1 MIRKRIIFFILTA
14 FIAGTFVLVYI
25 QYNSSKNI
33 SLLIDGNEKY
43 LGEYKINNEL
53 KELEK
58 DVVMIESNISNVIS
72 TNDSV
77 YVKELGAKIAKVS
90 TDLYHLQQVSD
101 DEITVKEIDELDT
114 AVKNKLNFSKTLL
127 DSFYTRGK
135 GSAEKLI
142 GTLRGK
148 RLMDSIHLI
157 VQNVENS
164 RNTLIERLTVSHINS
179 GQKAQRFN
187 TTLIVLILVGG
198 AGLFWYII
206 NIIQKLIQSEKQG
219 KEAAQVKENFMANM
233 SHEIRTPM
241 NTVLGFTN
249 LLQRKKLDEESA
261 EYVRTIHK
269 SGENLLNIINDILDL
284 SKIEAGMMRIETAP
298 FGIRGLV
305 HSVEAM
311 FKAKATEKQIELFS
325 FIDESIPDTLEGDPT
340 RLTQVLVNLVG
351 NALKFTQKGR
361 VTIKIIN
368 EGEINNVVRTGIIIT
383 DTGIG
388 IAGEKL
394 DTIFDRFKQAED
406 SVTRRYGGT
415 GLGLSIAKD
424 LILLQNGTIKVESEP
439 GSGTSFQIIIPYKI
453 AKGELPVGLLNE
465 HNAVNK
471 DGLANV
477 SILVVE
483 DNEINQSL
491 IKHLFKSWKLLF
503 EIVNNGREA
512 IDILQTHPG
521 KYRLVLMD
529 IQMPEM
535 DGYTAT
541 QKIRHELKLDIP
553 IIAMTA
559 HALAGER
566 EKCLAYGMNEY
577 ISKPLREL
585 QLHSLIN
592 QFTQKNA
599 FPETPGKTPGKNGPH
614 IYRYINLDY
623 MREISG
629 GNTAYE
635 KTVTEQFI
643 EAIPEDIVA
652 LENAWQNNDIDGIR
666 QLAHNMKTTISV
678 MGLNHALQPFLDVLE
693 YQDLTEDSFRQTQ
706 LSINSICTASLA
718 EAQHFYST
726 L

>member
-1 MIRKRIIFFILTA
+1 MVRKRIILFILSA
-14 FIAGTFVLVYI
+14 FLAGTFVLIYI

-33 SLLIDGNEKY
+33 SLLINGNEKY
-43 LGEYKINNEL
+43 LGEYLINNEL

-77 YVKELGAKIAKVS
+77 YVKGLDAKIAKVA
-90 TDLYHLQQVSD
+90 TDLHRLQQVSD
-101 DEITVKEIDELDT
+101 DETTIKEIDELDT
-114 AVKNKLNFSKTLL
+114 VVHDKLNFSRALL

-148 RLMDSIHLI
+148 VLMDSIYLI
-157 VQNVENS
+157 VQNIENS

-206 NIIQKLIQSEKQG
+206 NIIQKLILSEKKV
-219 KEAAQVKENFMANM
+219 KEAAQVKENFLANM

-249 LLQRKKLDEESA
+249 LLQRKRLDEESA
-261 EYVRTIHK
+261 GYVRTIQK
-269 SGENLLNIINDILDL
+269 SGESLLTIINDILDL

-298 FGIRGLV
+298 FSIRGLV
-305 HSVEAM
+305 YSIEAM
-311 FKAKATEKQIELFS
+311 FKGKAMEKQIELSS
-325 FIDESIPDTLEGDPT
+325 FIDESMPDILEGDAT
-340 RLTQVLVNLVG
+340 RLTQILVNLTG

-361 VTIKIIN
+361 ITIKVTHA
-368 EGEINNVVRTGIIIT
+368 GEKDNVISTSFTIT

-388 IAGEKL
+388 IAKEKL

-406 SVTRRYGGT
+406 SVTRRFGGT
-415 GLGLSIAKD
+415 GLGLSIARD
-424 LILLQNGTIKVESEP
+424 LILLQHGTIWAESEP
-439 GSGTSFQIIIPYKI
+439 GTGSRFHFTIPYKI
-453 AKGELPVGLLNE
+453 GKDEVPNDFLNE
-465 HNAVNK
+465 HNPVNK
-471 DGLANV
+471 G
-477 SILVVE
+477 SFGTICILVVE

-491 IKHLFKSWKLLF
+491 IKHLFKSWNLLY
-503 EIVNNGREA
+503 EMANNGKEA
-512 IDILQTHPG
+512 IDVLKSHPD
-521 KYRLVLMD
+521 KFSIVLMD

-541 QKIRHELKLDIP
+541 QTIRHQLKLDLP

-566 EKCLAYGMNEY
+566 EKCLTYGMNEY
-577 ISKPLREL
+577 ISKPLREV
-585 QLHSLIN
+585 QLHDLIIRFIQN
-592 QFTQKNA
+592 DPYTETSKTNVLKN
-599 FPETPGKTPGKNGPH
+599 TPH

-629 GNTAYE
+629 GNKAYE
-635 KTVTEQFI
+635 KTVTELFL
-643 EAIPEDIVA
+643 EAIPEDLLA
-652 LENAWQNNDIDGIR
+652 LEKAWKKNDISRLR
-666 QLAHNMKTTISV
+666 QVAHNMNTTISV
-678 MGLNHALQPFLDVLE
+678 MGLNDALQIYLDTLE
-693 YQDLTEDSFRQTQ
+693 YQDLTEESFRKTW
-706 LSINSICTASLA
+706 LSINSICRASLT
-718 EAQHFYST
+718 EARQFYST
-726 L
+726 F